1 MEGGYAESNVMEE
14 IEGSQWRPET
24 ATHLTSLGV
33 KEEVRMFHCFYF
45 LQSNS
50 TRTTS
55 VVKLIRFILKDT
67 T

>member
-24 ATHLTSLGV
+24 AIHLISLGV
-33 KEEVRMFHCFYF
+33 KEEVRIFDCFYF
-45 LQSNS
+45 LHWNS
-50 TRTTS
+50 PRATS